1 MKYKKRPVF
10 ALKKLKAP
18 SCVSIAPQPNPI
30 FPCMNCAAKAGKNAG
45 KKMVHKK
52 GVLSESFFLNTKHC
66 EEGWEVGAEM
76 IVWMFE
82 RKVW

>member
-1 MKYKKRPVF
+1 
-10 ALKKLKAP
+10 
-18 SCVSIAPQPNPI
+18 
-30 FPCMNCAAKAGKNAG
+30 MNCAAKAGKNAG